1 MSIKLKLLIVF
12 LFVSLAP
19 IVFSSILF
27 YSFEKK
33 ALTHQ
38 VVNQLQ
44 SVASL
49 QHTRLE
55 SIVDQNLERLHF
67 MANTTQLRISLGE
80 YLLNGDT
87 LHHDKMIR
95 ILNDAKS
102 SISSFQE
109 ISILSPGGAL
119 VFSTVNEPWNEN
131 FRFDNRLFERGQT
144 ENCADTFYLDKDRNL
159 RLFLAGPLILNGNLL
174 GVIIIES
181 DTDNIISSISDYTGL
196 GETGDIIVAEQNA
209 DGDALFVTP
218 TRFDDKA
225 SLKRVIKKQHV
236 SCPIS
241 QAFAKKHDI
250 VSDGIDYRGQEVITV
265 AHYIDN
271 AQWALVA
278 KIDKGEAFMPV
289 VKLRNFLAMIIVG
302 CIFIIFIVS
311 IYFAGNITR
320 PIIALTG
327 LARNIS
333 QGNYSQHIT
342 QISADE
348 IGVLSQSFNE
358 MTDNLVS
365 ANTEIEKNVK
375 ELRREILERHKV
387 MEALKKSEDL
397 LQSIFLSAP
406 IGVGLLIDKKIQ
418 WINKKLVVMT
428 GYSDSNIVG
437 REVGMFYQSN
447 VEFERVDHETYVQI
461 AMRPDHTGT
470 VETQWV
476 RNDGV
481 VADILLRSTPIN
493 HHDLSQGVVFTALD
507 ITEHK
512 QAQKS
517 IEKAKEEWEQT
528 FNSINEIITI
538 QDKDMRI
545 VRANK
550 AAYDNFEI
558 ESDKLLGSKCF
569 EIFRG
574 DSRHCKGCPVVDS
587 IDDSNNHSEVMYH
600 GKLDKFFHVSSSP
613 IFDEKDELQYL
624 VHVAKDI
631 TEQKKIEEQLFVN
644 EKLATIAGLAAGV
657 AHEINTPLSGI
668 LQSIQMIER
677 GLSPSISNNHELA
690 MEYGVNLTK
699 VQSYFK
705 KKQLDFFMEGIRDSA
720 TTAAKIIKNL
730 LDFSRPHKGE
740 ITNTNLPGL
749 LDRVIDLSHAD
760 YNLKKKYDII
770 NVKIVKEYA
779 PDITIV
785 PCVAMEIEQVV
796 LNLVKNAIHAMADS
810 EKQEEPCLVIR
821 TSNRNNMVRI
831 EVEDN
836 GSGVDEEVKKH
847 IFDPFYTTKDIGE
860 GTGLGLSV
868 SYAIIHDKHQG
879 NIWVESD
886 SSKGSKFILELP
898 LSQKA
903 EVA

>member
-1 MSIKLKLLIVF
+1 MSIKLKLLIAF
-12 LFVSLAP
+12 LLVSLVP

-38 VVNQLQ
+38 VINQLQ

-49 QHTRLE
+49 QHSRLE
-55 SIVDQNLERLHF
+55 SIVEQNLERLRF
-67 MANTTQLRISLGE
+67 MSNTTQLRISLEE
-80 YLLNGDT
+80 YQINGDT

-102 SISSFQE
+102 SISSFHE
-109 ISILSPGGAL
+109 VSILSPEGTL
-119 VFSTVNEPWNEN
+119 VASTVSEPWNEN
-131 FRFDNRLFERGQT
+131 FRFDNTLFSRGQT
-144 ENCADTFYLDKDRNL
+144 ENCADTFYLDKDQNL
-159 RLFLAGPLILNGNLL
+159 RLLLAGPLTLNGNLL

-181 DTDNIISSISDYTGL
+181 DTDNIISSTSDYTGL

-218 TRFDDKA
+218 TRFDGKA
-225 SLKRVIKKQHV
+225 SLKRIIKKQHV
-236 SCPIS
+236 NCPIS
-241 QAFAKKHDI
+241 QAFAKKHNI
-250 VSDGIDYRGQEVITV
+250 VSDGVDYRGQEVITV

-271 AQWALVA
+271 AKWALVA
-278 KIDKGEAFMPV
+278 KIDKDEAFMPV

-311 IYFAGNITR
+311 IYFSGNITR
-320 PIIALTG
+320 PIMALTG
-327 LARNIS
+327 MARNIS
-333 QGNYSQHIT
+333 KGDYSQHIT
-342 QISADE
+342 HISADE
-348 IGVLSQSFNE
+348 IGGLSQSFNE
-358 MTDNLVS
+358 MTANLVS
-365 ANTEIEKNVK
+365 ANTEIEKKVK
-375 ELRREILERHKV
+375 ELSREILERRKV

-418 WINKKLVVMT
+418 WTNKKLTVMT
-428 GYSDSNIVG
+428 GYFEKDVVG
-437 REVGMFYQSN
+437 QEAGMFYQGD
-447 VEFERVDHETYVQI
+447 VEFERVEHKTYVQI
-461 AMRPDHTGT
+461 AMYPDNTGT

-476 RNDGV
+476 RKDGV
-481 VADILLRSTPIN
+481 VVDILLRSTPIN
-493 HHDLSQGVVFTALD
+493 QHDLSEGIVFTALD

-512 QAQKS
+512 QAQKN
-517 IEKAKEEWEQT
+517 IERAKEEWEQT

-538 QDKDMRI
+538 QDRDMRI

-558 ESDKLLGSKCF
+558 ESDDLLGKKCF

-574 DSRHCKGCPVVDS
+574 DSEHCKGCPVVNS
-587 IDDSNNHSEVMYH
+587 IDDSHSHSEVMYH

-613 IFDEKDELQYL
+613 IFDEKGELQYL

-631 TEQKKIEEQLFVN
+631 TEQKKIEEQLFLN

-677 GLSPSISNNHELA
+677 GLSPDISNNHELA
-690 MEYGVNLTK
+690 GKCGVDLAK
-699 VQSYFK
+699 VHSYFK
-705 KKQLDFFMEGIRDSA
+705 KKQIDFFMEGIRSSA

-740 ITNTNLPGL
+740 ISNTNLPVL
-749 LDRVIDLSHAD
+749 LDRAIDLAHAD
-760 YNLKKKYDII
+760 YNLKKKYDIM
-770 NVKIVKEYA
+770 NVKIVKEYS
-779 PDITIV
+779 PDIIII
-785 PCVAMEIEQVV
+785 PCVAMEMEQVV
-796 LNLVKNAIHAMADS
+796 LNLVKNATHAMADS
-810 EKQEEPCLVIR
+810 EKQEKPCIIIR
-821 TSNRNNMVRI
+821 TAKVNNMVRI

-836 GSGVDEEVKKH
+836 GPGVDEEVKKH

-868 SYAIIHDKHQG
+868 SYAIIRDKHQG
-879 NIWVESD
+879 NIWVESEP
-886 SSKGSKFILELP
+886 GMGARFVMELP
-898 LSQKA
+898 LSQKG
-903 EVA
+903 